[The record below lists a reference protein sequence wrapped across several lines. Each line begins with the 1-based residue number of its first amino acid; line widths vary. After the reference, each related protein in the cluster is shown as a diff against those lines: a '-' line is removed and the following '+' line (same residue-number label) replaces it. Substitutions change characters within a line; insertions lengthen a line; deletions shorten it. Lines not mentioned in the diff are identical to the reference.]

1 MADSWIKFCGCTS
14 AADVALAAETGADAF
29 GMIFAPS
36 PRRIT
41 FEAAEEI
48 ARRLPASLVPVAVF
62 VNPQR
67 EEVDGVLEAFPRAML
82 QFSGDETPEFVGRY
96 GDRAIKAIHVD
107 DRGALLDER
116 CERYPEAIVLF
127 DARHD
132 GMAGGTGL
140 TFDWN
145 HALPI
150 VGKRRV
156 VIAGGLGP
164 ENVGECVERA
174 HPFGVDVRS
183 GIETEGRKD
192 PQKMRDFV
200 NAVRGAK

>member
-1 MADSWIKFCGCTS
+1 MAIE
-14 AADVALAAETGADAF
+14 AGADAF

-36 PRRIT
+36 PRQISLH
-41 FEAAEEI
+41 AADEI
-48 ARRLPASLVPVAVF
+48 ARHVGASISPVAVF

-67 EEVDGVLEAFPRAML
+67 GDVDRVLERFPNALL

-107 DRGALLDER
+107 DRATHVEER
-116 CERYPEAIVLF
+116 SARYPEAIVLF

-140 TFDWN
+140 TFDWDRVV
-145 HALPI
+145 PI
-150 VGKRRV
+150 AAKRRV
-156 VIAGGLGP
+156 VIAGGLRP
-164 ENVGECVERA
+164 ENVAACVERA

-183 GIETEGRKD
+183 GIESEGRKD
-192 PQKMRDFV
+192 PQKMADFV
-200 NAVRGAK
+200 RAVRGAR